1 MNAWILL
8 VNIAVGS
15 VIGGVTNELAI
26 RMLFKPVKPWYIGR
40 WKVPFTPGLIPR
52 RRDDI
57 AIQMGRL
64 VEEHLLTTEGVKRAL
79 NQSGLESTLT
89 GWMNTIARDWM
100 TDERSLRQALL
111 TVMPQLFKEDG
122 TWSEGVRAPIEA
134 KWGAFVD
141 QVLAQYEEKK
151 LRELVTD
158 NGRERLD
165 AALGSVSELL
175 LKRFREYLHSPEGQ
189 QTLQNM
195 VRGLLGG
202 GGGMFGGLVGMFLGD
217 DKILGKILPYLDEL
231 LQSRE
236 LSERVHYFLHKEAD
250 KLLDKNVGEVV
261 AWIGRDQV
269 DDWARKLFAKLEE
282 QSLRIVDEPL
292 SRLTAPIS
300 ETVTTELVPRLAK
313 WMVDTLQQNIERI
326 FSRLAIRDI
335 VTRQVEGFP
344 IERIEEMVVGISGKE
359 FRMITVLGFI
369 LGGIIGLVQG
379 ILANLVS

>member
-1 MNAWILL
+1 MNTWILL

-122 TWSEGVRAPIEA
+122 TWSEGVRAPIEV
-134 KWGAFVD
+134 KWGTFVE

-158 NGRERLD
+158 NGRQRLD

-269 DDWARKLFAKLEE
+269 DDWARKLFVKLEK

-300 ETVTTELVPRLAK
+300 ETVTTELIPRLAK
-313 WMVDTLQQNIERI
+313 WMVETLQQNVERI

-369 LGGIIGLVQG
+369 LGGMIGLIQG
-379 ILANLVS
+379 LLANFIG

>member
-26 RMLFKPVKPWYIGR
+26 RMLFKPVKPWYIGK

-300 ETVTTELVPRLAK
+300 ETVTTEFVPRLAK

-379 ILANLVS
+379 ILANLLS

>member
-26 RMLFKPVKPWYIGR
+26 RMLFKPVKPWYIGG

-111 TVMPQLFKEDG
+111 AVMPQLFKEDG

-134 KWGAFVD
+134 KWGTFVD

-326 FSRLAIRDI
+326 FSRLTIRDI